1 MAPPQAAHRRLSMNA
16 LSAQGNL
23 SEARP
28 APNAY
33 NLYGERNPGPVAA
46 LIVLTTTA
54 PSRRVQSDLLIPTG
68 WVGQSP

>member
-1 MAPPQAAHRRLSMNA
+1 MDA

-28 APNAY
+28 APDAY
-33 NLYGERNPGPVAA
+33 NLHGERNPGPPVAA
-46 LIVLTTTA
+46 LILTTTA

-68 WVGQSP
+68 WVGQFP